1 MRGGRNELPALPGGQ
16 GCRHVGFSRPIQ
28 RRQFGRETEH
38 PFRPSGREVW
48 QTAVWP
54 SVFLLRRP
62 HIGFYGHLVD
72 SKREGSDLSVVI
84 TPYQKTCYTFVNEKE
99 DEALFVDV
107 HAETRISLASLVNDR
122 SLLRSSRIPSCQ
134 HDLHWFL
141 PQVVFTTLHYS

>member
-1 MRGGRNELPALPGGQ
+1 M
-16 GCRHVGFSRPIQ
+16 
-28 RRQFGRETEH
+28 
-38 PFRPSGREVW
+38 
-48 QTAVWP
+48 
-54 SVFLLRRP
+54 
-62 HIGFYGHLVD
+62 
-72 SKREGSDLSVVI
+72 SVVI